1 LPGILPR
8 VIPGEAQA
16 HTRRDDE
23 NQGERRCDGSNSM
36 PHERAPH
43 LHRGASAWLN
53 TPVMARRK
61 KKRKFEKGTEARR
74 MARENI
80 GTPPA
85 ARVIPDRRT
94 KPPKHKKRLI
104 DEEFV

>member
-1 LPGILPR
+1 
-8 VIPGEAQA
+8 
-16 HTRRDDE
+16 
-23 NQGERRCDGSNSM
+23 
-36 PHERAPH
+36 
-43 LHRGASAWLN
+43 
-53 TPVMARRK
+53 MARRK